1 MPLLR
6 QYKIGGAEI
15 SVWKITETVDELS
28 LLVPKDIAAV
38 CFEKFSSEKR
48 CLEWLAVRA
57 MVAQLYGPAVRVV
70 YDASGKPELA
80 GADISI
86 SISHTE
92 GYAAIAC
99 SRDFILGLDVERP
112 TRSVLSV
119 AERFM
124 QADMLRDMLPDDANR
139 LALCH
144 WCAKEALF
152 KITGNL
158 GGNFKD
164 NISVDCSGINESGT
178 LSLELVG
185 LECGGSFIADYR
197 FVDGL
202 LLVLC
207 RQKVKS
213 VSKK

>member
-6 QYKIGGAEI
+6 QYKIGGAEV

-28 LLVPKDIAAV
+28 LLVPKEIAAA
-38 CFEKFSSEKR
+38 CIEKFSSEKR
-48 CLEWLAVRA
+48 RLEWLAVRA
-57 MVAQLYGPAVRVV
+57 MVAQLYGPAARVV
-70 YDASGKPELA
+70 YDATGRPALA

-99 SRDFILGLDVERP
+99 SRDFVLGLDVERP

-119 AERFM
+119 AERFI
-124 QADMLRDMLPDDANR
+124 QAEVLCNMLPDEANR

-164 NISVDCSGINESGT
+164 NISVDCSGINESGSF
-178 LSLELVG
+178 SLKLAG
-185 LECGGSFIADYR
+185 LECAGSFIADYR

-207 RQKVKS
+207 RRI
-213 VSKK
+213 